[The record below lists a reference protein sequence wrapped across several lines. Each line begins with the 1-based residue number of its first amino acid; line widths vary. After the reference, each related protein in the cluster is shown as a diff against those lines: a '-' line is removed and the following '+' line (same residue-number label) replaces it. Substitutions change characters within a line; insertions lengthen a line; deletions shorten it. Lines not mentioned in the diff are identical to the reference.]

1 MGTIGGTQSGM
12 TGAGHCRNTGLHLHG
27 GHGVHGTGGGQHG
40 WQHGHGGG
48 HEYLQGPVPHG
59 KIAGQ
64 VGQKQHEHILKIL
77 FSHFKIFPFSDFLF

>member
-1 MGTIGGTQSGM
+1 MGGTQSGI
-12 TGAGHCRNTGLHLHG
+12 TGAGHCLNTGRQLHG

-59 KIAGQ
+59 KIGGQ
-64 VGQKQHEHILKIL
+64 VGQKLQHIFKDFILSLIN
-77 FSHFKIFPFSDFLF
+77 FPFL